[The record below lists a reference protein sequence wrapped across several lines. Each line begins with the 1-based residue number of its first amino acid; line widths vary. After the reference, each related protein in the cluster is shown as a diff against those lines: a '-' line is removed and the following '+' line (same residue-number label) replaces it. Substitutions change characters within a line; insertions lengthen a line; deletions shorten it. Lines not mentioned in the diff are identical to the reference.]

1 MNKHMN
7 KAKEK
12 LKAKVKKH
20 LWGWDYS
27 VRDIEGLIDGMD
39 LLVNNKYKVK
49 VLTSKENINNELT
62 TLKDNQGDDSMHDS
76 IAVVGKKMLYA
87 GGSQKEPILTTKH
100 KEVFK

>member
-1 MNKHMN
+1 MKKEILKNKI
-7 KAKEK
+7 
-12 LKAKVKKH
+12 KKH

-27 VRDIEGLIDGMD
+27 VRDIEGLVDGMD

-49 VLTSKENINNELT
+49 VLTSKENINKELT
-62 TLKDNQGDDSMHDS
+62 ILKENQGDDSKHDS

-87 GGSQKEPILTTKH
+87 GGSQKEPKLTTKH

>member
-1 MNKHMN
+1 MNKQKHMN
-7 KAKEK
+7 KEK

-49 VLTSKENINNELT
+49 VLTSKENINKELT
-62 TLKDNQGDDSMHDS
+62 ILKDNQGDDSKHDS
-76 IAVVGKKMLYA
+76 MVVVGKKMLYA

>member
-1 MNKHMN
+1 MKKETLKNKI
-7 KAKEK
+7 
-12 LKAKVKKH
+12 KKH

-27 VRDIEGLIDGMD
+27 VRNIEGLIDGMD

-49 VLTSKENINNELT
+49 VLTSKENINKELT
-62 TLKDNQGDDSMHDS
+62 ILKENQGDDSKHDS

-87 GGSQKEPILTTKH
+87 GGSQKEPKLTTKH